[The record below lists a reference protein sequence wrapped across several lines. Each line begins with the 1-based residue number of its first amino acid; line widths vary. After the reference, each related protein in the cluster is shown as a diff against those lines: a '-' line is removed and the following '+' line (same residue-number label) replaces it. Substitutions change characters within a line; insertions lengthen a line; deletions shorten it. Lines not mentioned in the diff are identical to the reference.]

1 MSNLFEISSSDND
14 AFFWSGPVPHLHQS
28 LIIPSMNSLALLG
41 GWGHML
47 FQHKRMEEFEIWFSS
62 YHVKQRRRFKVR
74 ADTPVIEFSF
84 LIHNSIAQ
92 RIHTPYDN
100 WVEETQF
107 NIFYLPPVEDQ
118 VQFEPG
124 LRYTTLDVH
133 CTTGFLQRLAPYY
146 PEVLQPFLNAIDAGR
161 LPAQIFPHHMFATQ
175 NMVNLANWILQ
186 LLRAP
191 IVDGLTLELAV
202 KLLLY
207 AALAC
212 KTDLLMGGR
221 IVPLSK
227 ISEINRV
234 STVLLKNLTAEPN
247 FRALSQQARMDET
260 YLKKLFAKRFNQPPY
275 SYWQEHRMNEAFTRV
290 VHTNEPLTDIA
301 LDMGFSAVSNFSKAF
316 KKIYHFTPSYY
327 RK

>member
-1 MSNLFEISSSDND
+1 MSNLFEISSANND
-14 AFFWSGPVPHLHQS
+14 AFFWSDPLPHLHQS
-28 LIIPSMNSLALLG
+28 LIIPSMSSLALSG

-47 FQHKRMEEFEIWFSS
+47 FQHKRMEAFEIWFSS

-74 ADTPVIEFSF
+74 ADIPVIEFSF
-84 LIHNSIAQ
+84 LIHNSIVQ

-107 NIFYLPPVEDQ
+107 NIFYLPYVEDQ

-124 LRYTTLDVH
+124 LQYTTLDVH

-146 PEVLQPFLNAIDAGR
+146 PEILQPFLDAIAAGR
-161 LPAQIFPHHMFATQ
+161 TPAQIFPHHMFATQ
-175 NMVNLANWILQ
+175 NMVNLANWILR

-191 IVDGLTLELAV
+191 VVDGLTLELAV

-212 KTDLLMGGR
+212 KADLQLGGR
-221 IVPLSK
+221 IVSLSR
-227 ISEINRV
+227 ISQINRV
-234 STVLLKNLTAEPN
+234 STALLKNLTEEPN
-247 FRALSQQARMDET
+247 FRVLSRQAGMDET

-301 LDMGFSAVSNFSKAF
+301 LEMGFSAVSNFSKAF
-316 KKIYHFTPSYY
+316 KKLYHFTPSHF